1 MALLQACA
9 PWQHWNALEKTEEA
23 EKTPVGGCFVAQLQN
38 GHRAEY
44 SPCRANTMSQV
55 YVKNGFSEFSS
66 PFSPPARGPLAPP
79 ST

>member
-23 EKTPVGGCFVAQLQN
+23 EKTPVGGCFVAQLRN

-44 SPCRANTMSQV
+44 SPCRANTMSSV
-55 YVKNGFSEFSS
+55 YVNNPFSEFGSL
-66 PFSPPARGPLAPP
+66 FYLRPLRA
-79 ST
+79 T